1 MTTLLTLLIATLVP
15 AAVLLG
21 AGTWMVRKEPGDV
34 TRAVGFAFIIGG
46 VLLAMVASSLPFLVS
61 TSTASMP

>member
-1 MTTLLTLLIATLVP
+1 MTTLLTLLVATLLP
-15 AAVLLG
+15 AAVLSG
-21 AGTWMVRKEPGDV
+21 VGTWMVRKEPGDV

-46 VLLAMVASSLPFLVS
+46 VLLAMVAGSLPFVVT